1 MKFTINTTEFKKVMQ
16 LVKTVAESSVATKV
30 EAKAIC
36 LLRAFP
42 KESKMRLDFSLKG
55 SFLSYQF
62 DNVDISDVTEGTA
75 TGEFRRSVD
84 LGVLAALKFSGKTVS
99 ISLGKNREGNTIA
112 FSSGKMSGKLV
123 VSHADIEREVEASRP
138 ADASVELK
146 YQFSSSMFQKALSG
160 HNYGSHSDSDLAVKR
175 VVRIYKDGTNLL
187 FVSKDK
193 HTAARIAK
201 EYDIPSKE
209 PIDFFILP
217 KPLQAILNAASSES
231 PNFYFGAN
239 KEMWRLSC
247 GKIDVWF
254 PNVLMQTAVDLEKLR
269 GQVDSLPSFSLKIPV
284 ATLDDVLVELAPFT
298 AGDTLLAKEDMP
310 IVHLTVTKDRTY
322 FSINTSKAKDVCI
335 DLDDVEFT
343 NTMEEAP
350 LDDLMLNFKYLEE
363 CTKSLTKN
371 GSSDTITLRWWPFQ
385 NLESPTKGKTV
396 TVNMGSDYYWIT
408 RIRPM
413 EGKSV

>member
-1 MKFTINTTEFKKVMQ
+1 
-16 LVKTVAESSVATKV
+16 
-30 EAKAIC
+30 
-36 LLRAFP
+36 
-42 KESKMRLDFSLKG
+42 
-55 SFLSYQF
+55 
-62 DNVDISDVTEGTA
+62 
-75 TGEFRRSVD
+75 
-84 LGVLAALKFSGKTVS
+84 
-99 ISLGKNREGNTIA
+99 
-112 FSSGKMSGKLV
+112 
-123 VSHADIEREVEASRP
+123 
-138 ADASVELK
+138 
-146 YQFSSSMFQKALSG
+146 
-160 HNYGSHSDSDLAVKR
+160 
-175 VVRIYKDGTNLL
+175 
-187 FVSKDK
+187 
-193 HTAARIAK
+193 
-201 EYDIPSKE
+201 
-209 PIDFFILP
+209 
-217 KPLQAILNAASSES
+217 
-231 PNFYFGAN
+231 
-239 KEMWRLSC
+239 
-247 GKIDVWF
+247 
-254 PNVLMQTAVDLEKLR
+254 MQTAVDLEKLR